1 MVHNGA
7 FISVETYCK
16 DRENVSEKERLR
28 YVLEVDNCCPVCG
41 KVLTTNAADKKRLY
55 EIAHIFPNSPTEA
68 EKNILAD
75 VEVLGENSECFENK
89 IALCRDCHK
98 EYDENKTVIKYDKML
113 KLKKR
118 LLQNFSAKTDLS
130 HNSIEKELIS
140 VICDISS
147 LAIGDKQSVVESL
160 SYQAMK
166 VKDKITTDKILCTQ
180 VESLVSN
187 YFLYIE
193 TLFKSLDDM
202 SFETIASSFRHSYCQ
217 ALKSNLTQEEI
228 FEKLTDW
235 VKNKTKCSRTVAQM
249 VVAFF
254 IQDCEVYGKISR

>member
-1 MVHNGA
+1 MIHNDA
-7 FISVETYCK
+7 FIGVETYCK
-16 DRENVSEKERLR
+16 DRKKPTEKECLR

-41 KVLTTNAADKKRLY
+41 KVITTNTADKKKLY
-55 EIAHIFPNSPTEA
+55 EIAHIFPNSPTDA
-68 EKNILAD
+68 EKSILAN

-98 EYDENKTVIKYDKML
+98 EYDENKTVAKYEEML

-118 LLQNFSAKTDLS
+118 LLQNFTAETDLS

-140 VICDISS
+140 VICNISS
-147 LAIGDKQSVVESL
+147 LAVGDKQSMLESL
-160 SYQAMK
+160 SYQVMK
-166 VKDKITTDKILCTQ
+166 VKDKITTDNILCTQ

-193 TLFKSLDDM
+193 TLFKNVDDF

-235 VKNKTKCSRTVAQM
+235 VKNKTQCSRSVAQI
-249 VVAFF
+249 VVAYF